1 MKRPDMNLR
10 AAVVAA
16 FVVAAGLAGCAVSD
30 PSRYYLLGPSAD
42 PRAAAGPATSVSSL
56 MVGVGPVTI
65 PGYLDRLQIVTRSG
79 EDRVEIWPY
88 DRWAEPVDSGI
99 AQALADA
106 IASRTASERVAV
118 FPWRGSVARLIEYQ
132 VVVAVVRFDGSPGRD
147 VTLDTRWRI
156 VGKDAKEI
164 VFRRSMITEPVSGSG
179 FAPLVAAMTRAIS
192 ALGEEIAHEIQI
204 DSAKRLVGTP

>member
-16 FVVAAGLAGCAVSD
+16 FAVAGLVGCAVSD
-30 PSRYYLLGPSAD
+30 PSRYYMLGPSAD
-42 PRAAAGPATSVSSL
+42 PGAAARPATSGSSL
-56 MVGVGPVTI
+56 TVGVGPVTI
-65 PGYLDRLQIVTRSG
+65 PGYLDRIQIVTRSG
-79 EDRVEIWPY
+79 DDQVEIWPY
-88 DRWAEPVDSGI
+88 HRWAEPVDSGI
-99 AQALADA
+99 AQALAAA
-106 IASRTASERVAV
+106 IASRTANDRVAV

-164 VFRRSMITEPVSGSG
+164 VFRRSVITEPVRGSG
-179 FAPLVAAMTRAIS
+179 FAPLVAAMNRAIS
-192 ALGEEIAHEIQI
+192 ALGEEIALEIQV
-204 DSAKRLVGTP
+204 DSAKRLVGRP